1 MGTRAAWVPGF
12 RHTASTYEAR
22 LTGDR
27 MGPTTAPGATGDTQ
41 TTASVPQAAADAF
54 LPAPVSSGSVSLFA
68 GRATT
73 GRLGFL
79 QVCAVSGP
87 AQSLVFSPATD
98 AGDPSVVVGVHARGR
113 ARLVRG
119 NGDDPC
125 GPGDLFVRD
134 GSEPLVLHE
143 TETFDL
149 HVVRIPRRVLA
160 VADPQVRDLLRRG
173 PRSGGC
179 VAPLLT
185 SVLHAL
191 PRTVADCSPRT
202 ALHLAGNVTEL
213 VAALAVEE
221 RGPRPPESPGDRAAL
236 TRRLCA
242 HVDDNLGDRDLSP
255 AAVAAAHHISIRYL
269 HKLFS
274 DHGSTVGR
282 WIQHRRLEEARR
294 ELARP
299 GRGTTGVAAVAAR
312 WGFAGAAHFSRSFR
326 QAYGMSPSDWRDSRT
341 TPPPGAAG

>member
-1 MGTRAAWVPGF
+1 MG
-12 RHTASTYEAR
+12 
-22 LTGDR
+22 LT
-27 MGPTTAPGATGDTQ
+27 TSPGATDDTQ
-41 TTASVPQAAADAF
+41 TTRCATGTAAEAL
-54 LPAPVSSGSVSLFA
+54 LPASSGSVCRST

-73 GRLGFL
+73 GRLGFV
-79 QVCAVSGP
+79 QVSAVSGP
-87 AQSLVFSPATD
+87 AQSLVLSPTAD
-98 AGDPSVVVGVHARGR
+98 IRAPSVVVGVHTRGR

-119 NGDDPC
+119 NGDDLC
-125 GPGDLFVRD
+125 APGDLFVRD

-143 TETFDL
+143 AEDFEL
-149 HVVRIPRRVLA
+149 HVVRIPRRALA
-160 VADPQVRDLLRRG
+160 LTDPQVRDLLGRG
-173 PRSGGC
+173 PRSDGT
-179 VAPLLT
+179 VAPLLV
-185 SVLHAL
+185 SVLRTL
-191 PRTVADCSPRT
+191 PRTVTDCSPRT

-213 VAALAVEE
+213 LAALAVEE
-221 RGPRPPESPGDRAAL
+221 TETRPPDSHRDRAAL

-242 HVDDNLGDRDLSP
+242 HIDEHLWHRDLSP

-274 DHGSTVGR
+274 AHGSTVGR

-312 WGFAGAAHFSRSFR
+312 WGFVGAAHFSRSFR

-341 TPPPGAAG
+341 APPSSSAG